1 MASHGLGSLLA
12 QVVADEH
19 QLIALGLRQGATAL
33 VDTEVGLPAGDVALL
48 THGLHHLG

>member
-1 MASHGLGSLLA
+1 MASRRLGSLLA
-12 QVVADEH
+12 QVVADEY

-33 VDTEVGLPAGDVALL
+33 VDTEVGFPARDVALL